1 MQVILHCENYVLKNE
16 CLSVIELLIFSRRRN
31 AKEKNVNKAKRII
44 IMVIKCNERDI
55 LYNDNGN
62 FNKDIA

>member
-1 MQVILHCENYVLKNE
+1 MQVILDCENYVLKNE

-55 LYNDNGN
+55 LCNDNGN